1 MPVRIYELAREFG
14 LPNKEVVEVCR
25 KAGLDVKSHSST
37 IEEYE
42 ADMVRR
48 QLSGMAGD
56 DFDDDEAAAVATAAP
71 PPPPPPPAVP
81 QLSPEELLARARA
94 TQVVLPTRGPI
105 RPKAEGVKLT
115 PPRRPPAHPEAV
127 APAPAAAPVA
137 GAPPEAPADTSA
149 GEGGQGAPE
158 S

>member
-48 QLSGMAGD
+48 QLSNLAGVGV
-56 DFDDDEAAAVATAAP
+56 ETEEEESPAKPAAPVAP
-71 PPPPPPPAVP
+71 PPPPVP
-81 QLSPEELLARARA
+81 QLSPEEQLARARSK
-94 TQVVLPTRGPI
+94 QVALPTRGP
-105 RPKAEGVKLT
+105 V
-115 PPRRPPAHPEAV
+115 
-127 APAPAAAPVA
+127 
-137 GAPPEAPADTSA
+137 
-149 GEGGQGAPE
+149 
-158 S
+158 